1 MKSEIKTKFKNKSK
15 VKSSFK
21 LKKTKKKTKDKNKK
35 YYYIIQSKLL
45 LEDKYKN
52 TTKMKI
58 FLSKFKERGN
68 WEEFDIKNPQQE
80 SPDFIY
86 MDADYNLD
94 KSFWVY
100 KPTLVSY
107 IDIRNDNYSI
117 SNKYNLIENLKT
129 TDINKKHL
137 LNQIYVNIYDI
148 FMEKNKYYNIYQK
161 WFDKYKVLIFK
172 PISGIRGENIEV
184 FKNFNTFKKFI
195 YRFLKKKYHRLK
207 NFDIEKYNKM
217 GVIKQYLMYNI
228 EWVLQEYIDNPLLY
242 QGLKFHLR
250 GYFVYHYLDGVKK
263 GYLLNNTTIFTAKE
277 KYKKDDYQNK
287 FIHDTHAKYTLK
299 DIAFYDD
306 ISNIIGKENAD
317 NIFNQ
322 IIHIFKNVFKIINSK
337 CYLETKNCFN
347 IFGFDAII
355 TDDFTVKII
364 ETNRD
369 SGTPRIELFDEIMEK
384 IIDYHFPPLI
394 KQPATNNFI
403 EL

>member
-1 MKSEIKTKFKNKSK
+1 ME
-15 VKSSFK
+15 
-21 LKKTKKKTKDKNKK
+21 
-35 YYYIIQSKLL
+35 
-45 LEDKYKN
+45 
-52 TTKMKI
+52 I

-86 MDADYNLD
+86 MDADYNFD
-94 KSFWVY
+94 KSFWEY

-117 SNKYNLIENLKT
+117 SNKYNLIENLKK
-129 TDINKKHL
+129 TDINQKHL
-137 LNQIYVNIYDI
+137 LNQIYINIYDI
-148 FMEKNKYYNIYQK
+148 FKEKNKYLKICK
-161 WFDKYKVLIFK
+161 GWFDKYKILIFK
-172 PISGIRGENIEV
+172 PILGLKGENIEV
-184 FKNFNTFKKFI
+184 FNNFNTFEKFI
-195 YRFLKKKYHRLK
+195 NNLLKKLYQKLK
-207 NFDIEKYNKM
+207 DFNIEKYNKM
-217 GVIKQYLMYNI
+217 GVIKQYLTYNI
-228 EWVLQEYIDNPLLY
+228 EWVLQEYINNPLLY
-242 QGLKFHLR
+242 KGLKFHLR

-277 KYKKDDYQNK
+277 KYKKDDYKNK

-299 DIAFYDD
+299 DIAFYDN
-306 ISNIIGKENAD
+306 ISDIIGKENAD
-317 NIFNQ
+317 NVFKQ

-337 CYLETKNCFN
+337 CYLGTKNCFN

-384 IIDYHFPPLI
+384 IVDYHFPPLI
-394 KQPATNNFI
+394 KQPPTNNFI
-403 EL
+403 QL